1 MKNNNNPL
9 GVNQQEKIKNEQNKI
24 LTLVPEKIYKNEDTD
39 KLDIFKENKGKS
51 GIYRWVNKDS
61 GKSYVGSATNLG
73 KRLYNYYNTKYLMRN
88 DYMIIS
94 RALLKCGYSNFILEI
109 LEYCEPSNVIA
120 REQFY
125 LDFLKPEYNI
135 LVKAGSSLGFKH
147 LLETKARMS
156 EARKG
161 KTHSEETKAKLSG
174 AALGRKL
181 SEETIA
187 KMSEAHTGKIRS
199 EETKSKISEAM
210 RGKKNPLF
218 GKTPTEETKTKIR
231 EANGIAIEVFD
242 MKTEETSVYASIRQ
256 AAKVL
261 GCNETTVRRYLKS
274 QKLYEGRYLF
284 AKP

>member
-1 MKNNNNPL
+1 ML
-9 GVNQQEKIKNEQNKI
+9 
-24 LTLVPEKIYKNEDTD
+24 
-39 KLDIFKENKGKS
+39 
-51 GIYRWVNKDS
+51 
-61 GKSYVGSATNLG
+61 
-73 KRLYNYYNTKYLMRN
+73 KY
-88 DYMIIS
+88 
-94 RALLKCGYSNFILEI
+94 GYSSFSLEI
-109 LEYCEPSNVIA
+109 LEYCESSELIN
-120 REQFY
+120 REQYY
-125 LDFLKPEYNI
+125 LGLLNPEYNI
-135 LVKAGSSLGFKH
+135 LQEAGSRLGFKH
-147 LLETKARMS
+147 LLETKAKMS

-161 KTHSEETKAKLSG
+161 KTHSEETKAKLSA

-187 KMSEAHTGKIRS
+187 KMSEAHNGKIRS

-256 AAKVL
+256 AAKVI
-261 GCNETTVRRYLKS
+261 GRNETTVRRYLKS